1 MTQYSKRIV
10 IIHWLTLALLIVA
23 WFLGEN
29 AHDARHDKVATLM
42 DYYVHVSVGG
52 TILLLTLTRLFYRNV
67 DGTPPAMGNTP
78 LDKAA
83 KVAHYLLYTLLVLL
97 PVSGVLQVVTSD
109 LGKALLSGDVTL
121 LPKNFDGVI
130 AHDVHEILV
139 TTLIV
144 LVAMHLLGAIKHQF
158 IDKDGLMKRMSPRRK
173 I

>member
-1 MTQYSKRIV
+1 
-10 IIHWLTLALLIVA
+10 
-23 WFLGEN
+23 
-29 AHDARHDKVATLM
+29 
-42 DYYVHVSVGG
+42 
-52 TILLLTLTRLFYRNV
+52 
-67 DGTPPAMGNTP
+67 MGNTP

-83 KVAHYLLYTLLVLL
+83 KGVHYLLYALLVLL

-109 LGKALLSGDVTL
+109 LRKALFSGDVTL

-158 IDKDGLMKRMSPRRK
+158 IDKDGLMSRMSLRRK